1 MKRECTYSGRTYK
14 PSGLTSKE
22 SIERALDE
30 FDGTVI
36 FVSHDRY
43 LLNKIAGKILEIRS
57 DGTEMY
63 TGNFDYYL
71 EINNKREQ
79 IARQAVEAENKAK
92 AEQEYKEKNERAYKS
107 KEQRSLEAK
116 RRARV
121 RELETL
127 IEEKQSELDNLQ
139 EEITREEV
147 YSDFE
152 VMNKKCTDIEQLKN
166 EIDEMFDEIVELC

>member
-1 MKRECTYSGRTYK
+1 M
-14 PSGLTSKE
+14 
-22 SIERALDE
+22 
-30 FDGTVI
+30 
-36 FVSHDRY
+36 
-43 LLNKIAGKILEIRS
+43 EIRS
-57 DGTEMY
+57 DDTEMY
-63 TGNFDYYL
+63 NGNFDYYL

-79 IARQAVEAENKAK
+79 TARQAVEAENKAK

-147 YSDFE
+147 YSNFE
-152 VMNKKCTDIEQLKN
+152 VMNKKCTNIEQLKN
-166 EIDEMFDEIVELC
+166 EIDEMFDEIVELS